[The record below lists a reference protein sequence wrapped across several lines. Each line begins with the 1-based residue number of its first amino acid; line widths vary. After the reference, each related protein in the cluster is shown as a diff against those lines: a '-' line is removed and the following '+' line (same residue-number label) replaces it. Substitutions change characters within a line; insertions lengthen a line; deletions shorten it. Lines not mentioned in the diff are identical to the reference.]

1 MLSGFILGGI
11 VISKR
16 GRDKGRPFVIVGM
29 DGAYLYLADGKLR
42 KLEKPKKKKQ
52 MHVQITESISEEA
65 AAKLS
70 AGSLQDADL
79 RKVLLRFGN
88 SGEV

>member
-1 MLSGFILGGI
+1 MLREYEIGRI

-16 GRDKGRPFVIVGM
+16 GRDKGHPFVIVGI
-29 DGAYLYLADGKLR
+29 DGVYLYLADGKLR
-42 KLEKPKKKKQ
+42 KLEKPKKKKPI
-52 MHVQITESISEEA
+52 HVQITESISQETA
-65 AAKLS
+65 GKLA
-70 AGSLQDADL
+70 AGSLRDADL

>member
-1 MLSGFILGGI
+1 MLNEYKLGGI

-16 GRDKGRPFVIVGM
+16 GRDKGLPFVIVGM

-52 MHVQITESISEEA
+52 MHVQITESISEETA
-65 AAKLS
+65 GKLA
-70 AGSLQDADL
+70 AGSVQDADL
-79 RKVLLRFGN
+79 RKVLLRFGKN
-88 SGEV
+88 REV

>member
-1 MLSGFILGGI
+1 
-11 VISKR
+11 
-16 GRDKGRPFVIVGM
+16 VGT
-29 DGAYLYLADGKLR
+29 DGDYLYLADGKLR
-42 KLEKPKKKKQ
+42 KLEKPKKKKL
-52 MHVQITESISEEA
+52 MHVQITESMSEET

-88 SGEV
+88 NGEV

>member
-1 MLSGFILGGI
+1 MGGI

-16 GRDKGRPFVIVGM
+16 GRDKGRPLVIVGL
-29 DGAYLYLADGKLR
+29 DGAYLYLADGTLR
-42 KLEKPKKKKQ
+42 KLERPKRKKT
-52 MHVQITESISEEA
+52 MHVQITESISEETA
-65 AAKLS
+65 GKLA

-88 SGEV
+88 NGEV

>member
-1 MLSGFILGGI
+1 MLRAFVLGGI

-29 DGAYLYLADGKLR
+29 DGDYLRLADGKLR
-42 KLEKPKKKKQ
+42 KLEKPKKKKA
-52 MHVQITESISEEA
+52 MHVQITESISKETA
-65 AAKLS
+65 DKLA

-88 SGEV
+88 NGEV